1 MIRTATLKATPITEE
16 TFIRQGW
23 KKYLAND
30 FNSVDEVY
38 ENSDETVED
47 TNDDEGPFFY
57 TLPLPKGTLAKY
69 APMLV
74 TNATDEVDE
83 LEALGLKPNQFFI
96 EMLDTQ
102 GLGFCATEEEL
113 EILYRAL
120 TSKYIEE

>member
-1 MIRTATLKATPITEE
+1 MIRTAKLRATPITEE

-23 KKYLAND
+23 KKYLAED
-30 FNSVDEVY
+30 FNSVDDVY
-38 ENSDETVED
+38 ENIDDEAED
-47 TNDDEGPFFY
+47 DDEGPFFY

-74 TNATDEVDE
+74 TNATDEVEE

-120 TSKYIEE
+120 TSKYIED

>member
-1 MIRTATLKATPITEE
+1 MIRTAKLRATPITEE

-23 KKYLAND
+23 KKYLAED
-30 FNSVDEVY
+30 FNSVDDVY
-38 ENSDETVED
+38 ENMDDEAD
-47 TNDDEGPFFY
+47 DDDEGPFFY

-74 TNATDEVDE
+74 TNATDEVEE
-83 LEALGLKPNQFFI
+83 LDALGLKPNQFFI

>member
-1 MIRTATLKATPITEE
+1 MIRTAKLRATPITEE

-23 KKYLAND
+23 KKYLAED
-30 FNSVDEVY
+30 FNSVDDVY
-38 ENSDETVED
+38 ENMDDEAGD
-47 TNDDEGPFFY
+47 DDEGPFFY

-74 TNATDEVDE
+74 TNATDEAEE

>member
-1 MIRTATLKATPITEE
+1 MKLLMMMKDLS
-16 TFIRQGW
+16 FIH
-23 KKYLAND
+23 
-30 FNSVDEVY
+30 DEA
-38 ENSDETVED
+38 E
-47 TNDDEGPFFY
+47 
-57 TLPLPKGTLAKY
+57 
-69 APMLV
+69 
-74 TNATDEVDE
+74 E

>member
-1 MIRTATLKATPITEE
+1 MIRTAKLRATPITEE

-23 KKYLAND
+23 KKYLAED
-30 FNSVDEVY
+30 FNSVDDVY
-38 ENSDETVED
+38 ENMDDEAD
-47 TNDDEGPFFY
+47 DDDEGPFFY

-74 TNATDEVDE
+74 TNATDEVEE
-83 LEALGLKPNQFFI
+83 LEALGLRSNQFFI

>member
-1 MIRTATLKATPITEE
+1 MIRTAKLRATPITEE

-23 KKYLAND
+23 KKYLAED
-30 FNSVDEVY
+30 FNSVDDVY
-38 ENSDETVED
+38 ENMDDEAD
-47 TNDDEGPFFY
+47 DDDEGPFFY

-74 TNATDEVDE
+74 TNATDEVEE

>member
-1 MIRTATLKATPITEE
+1 MIRTAKLRATPITEE

-23 KKYLAND
+23 KKYLAED
-30 FNSVDEVY
+30 FNSVDDVY
-38 ENSDETVED
+38 EHTDDEAD
-47 TNDDEGPFFY
+47 DDDEGPFFY
-57 TLPLPKGTLAKY
+57 TFQLPKGTLAKY

-74 TNATDEVDE
+74 TNATDEAEE

>member
-1 MIRTATLKATPITEE
+1 MIRTAKLRATPITEE

-23 KKYLAND
+23 KKYLAED
-30 FNSVDEVY
+30 FNSVDDVY
-38 ENSDETVED
+38 ENMDDEAAD
-47 TNDDEGPFFY
+47 DDEGPFFY

-74 TNATDEVDE
+74 TNATDEVEE
-83 LEALGLKPNQFFI
+83 LEALGLRSNQFFI

>member
-1 MIRTATLKATPITEE
+1 MIRTAKLLGTPITEE

-23 KKYLAND
+23 KKYLAED
-30 FNSVDEVY
+30 FNSVDDVY
-38 ENSDETVED
+38 ENMDDEAD
-47 TNDDEGPFFY
+47 DDDEGPFFY

-74 TNATDEVDE
+74 TNATDEVEE

>member
-1 MIRTATLKATPITEE
+1 MIRTAKLRATPITEE

-23 KKYLAND
+23 KKYLADD
-30 FNSVDEVY
+30 FNSVDDVY
-38 ENSDETVED
+38 ENMDDEAD
-47 TNDDEGPFFY
+47 DDDEGPFFY

-74 TNATDEVDE
+74 TNATDEVEE
-83 LEALGLKPNQFFI
+83 LKAFGLKPNQFFI

-102 GLGFCATEEEL
+102 GLGFCGTEEEL

-120 TSKYIEE
+120 TGKYIEE

>member
-1 MIRTATLKATPITEE
+1 MIRTAKLRATPITEE

-23 KKYLAND
+23 KKYLADD
-30 FNSVDEVY
+30 FNSVDDVY
-38 ENSDETVED
+38 ENMDDEAD
-47 TNDDEGPFFY
+47 DDDEGPFFY

-74 TNATDEVDE
+74 TNATDEVEE

>member
-1 MIRTATLKATPITEE
+1 
-16 TFIRQGW
+16 
-23 KKYLAND
+23 
-30 FNSVDEVY
+30 
-38 ENSDETVED
+38 
-47 TNDDEGPFFY
+47 
-57 TLPLPKGTLAKY
+57 
-69 APMLV
+69 MLV
-74 TNATDEVDE
+74 TNATDEVEE

>member
-23 KKYLAND
+23 KKYLAED
-30 FNSVDEVY
+30 FNSVDDVY
-38 ENSDETVED
+38 ENMDDEAD
-47 TNDDEGPFFY
+47 DDDEGPFFY

-74 TNATDEVDE
+74 TNATDEVEE

>member
-1 MIRTATLKATPITEE
+1 MIRTAKLRATPITEE

-23 KKYLAND
+23 KKYLAED
-30 FNSVDEVY
+30 FNSVDDVY
-38 ENSDETVED
+38 ENIDDEAED
-47 TNDDEGPFFY
+47 DDEGPFFY

-74 TNATDEVDE
+74 TNATDEVEE